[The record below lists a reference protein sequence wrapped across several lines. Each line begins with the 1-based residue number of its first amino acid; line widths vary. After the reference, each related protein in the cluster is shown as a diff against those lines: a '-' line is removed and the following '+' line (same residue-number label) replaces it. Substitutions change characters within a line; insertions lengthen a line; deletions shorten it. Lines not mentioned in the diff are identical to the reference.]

1 MKIGKKS
8 YLLLVVTLAL
18 VLGSIPFLGKIN
30 AIKASSEEYKLEI
43 VRIQEYNKLVFAKMK
58 IPKLS
63 GQKIQLKSEGS
74 VSIHM
79 DNLLNHL
86 DDENFNRLSMDAT
99 ADTNILDIEFVD
111 DGKFF
116 EAIFTV
122 DIDENSQLD
131 EGVLQLLSENGKV
144 LAEAKY
150 EMNNQKASEAAE
162 EKVFDSPKQ
171 TSDAITPFALVLP
184 TPGVTAN
191 VTSWA
196 EFKSAMESASVDW
209 INLKTDLTAS
219 SAVGAV
225 TISKVIN
232 GDDNGTRRKID
243 MGNQNITLGAAAA
256 GSQVILSNLDL
267 TGSSV
272 DPMIGATNAATSS
285 NWTVATNN
293 INVLSG
299 NERPLAHLDNGAITL
314 SGDNNFESDGFV
326 LAAFLRAK
334 TFLVEEDANV
344 TANLKT
350 LFFETLVDNSS
361 FKVTNAKMNIWIDAE
376 VMAVRISSKQAKMA
390 FTGDKTEV
398 VISGN
403 LTNTA
408 WNASN
413 PNAIMAAQGAVVALW
428 ESTREASD
436 PMVGSEILVD
446 DGAKVTFDSR
456 SGSKGAPTLQIY
468 SKDSKIITNNG
479 AEFMINSE
487 SSDASS
493 NGAMIRYD
501 DPGGLSYV
509 GNHLMQAMNDSK
521 ISLNK
526 LGGPTPAIRMYGN
539 ENKID
544 IQSGSDFILRNV
556 GDGVAKDPGANNR
569 NQGIQYRNGTTN
581 KVSSFSV
588 TGENSNVSLITD
600 SGAAIDCN
608 LQDLDINAGE
618 GTYFIVRGQTATGN
632 NGVFSSLSPAT
643 NVRTKLT
650 FTMYKPKYFDFRNNS
665 VGGGRLFVGNENSE
679 FNMTQSDLQVW
690 DTNSNLDGNPSAAW
704 SLIDSVWSTQDFGSG
719 ITTNG
724 VDFSNFKGAP
734 AYSRM
739 TANNQKAVIDELRVP
754 TDADKFIW
762 GHASVPEGKYDPIR
776 AAYTGEV
783 GVRVSVSA
791 AGSATGYTAA
801 GTVIEDP
808 AGSGA
813 VSVYGDD
820 ARTGI
825 FKIPTQTGDFLV
837 KGQQIEVATAWRGA
851 LADEGGSNVHI
862 SDTADLVA
870 PKRTVLDV
878 TPPQPTRLT
887 DVNLTNATNVL
898 SGTGAEAGAEV
909 YVYYDSGDRA
919 SGTLLGT
926 TTVLSDGTW
935 SYTLPNYLTA
945 SKELSVYLGDSVIK
959 HAEAQV
965 VSPAGETPVLYDQ
978 TGLIKPPVTNLNS
991 VGNINPYTDYPYHDA
1006 VFKGVEKYTVADVLP
1021 NLPIMTKTVL
1031 SSNGSAQ
1038 DVDAGDVLTYTLTA
1052 KNDRAASISST
1063 WKDVVVTD
1071 VLPAGLTFTPATAE
1085 VAINGSPATYTTGT
1099 PGVNEYSYD
1108 SGTRLMTINV
1118 GSLNST
1124 ASAQIT
1130 FKAIVASNA
1139 TSTITNTATAVG
1151 ESPRFVDGP
1160 SSATGIYETVSE
1172 SDSVEVF
1179 VAGTL
1184 SITSIPNIDFKLEE
1198 AKLNEGTRVIDPKID
1213 GNLIVTDNRVTQ
1225 KSWTIKA
1232 KLLAPMKAV
1241 GETDARYI
1249 LEDAVRYDTG
1259 TEEKVITADGT
1270 NIITHTH
1277 SGAGEYNVNSRWSPT
1292 GEGFKFY
1299 IDGGKVNKLGK
1310 YEAILEFTLEDTPI
1324 GP

>member
-8 YLLLVVTLAL
+8 YLLMAVIVAL
-18 VLGSIPFLGKIN
+18 LLGSIPFLGKTN
-30 AIKASSEEYKLEI
+30 AIKASSDEYKLEI
-43 VRIQEYNKLVFAKMK
+43 VRVQEYNKLVVAKLK

-74 VSIHM
+74 ASIHM

-86 DDENFNRLSMDAT
+86 DDENFERLSIEAT
-99 ADTNILDIEFVD
+99 KDTNILDIEFVD
-111 DGKFF
+111 DGKSF

-122 DIDENSQLD
+122 DIDKNSQLD

-150 EMNNQKASEAAE
+150 DINNKKNDEAAE
-162 EKVFDSPKQ
+162 EKAFDSVEEA
-171 TSDAITPFALVLP
+171 SAAITPFALVLP

-191 VTSWA
+191 VSSWS

-209 INLKTDLTAS
+209 INIQADLTAS

-225 TISKVIN
+225 TVSKVIN

-243 MGNQNITLGAAAA
+243 MGNQNITLGTATA
-256 GSQVILSNLDL
+256 GSQVILSDVDL

-272 DPMIGATNAATSS
+272 DSMISATDVSASA

-293 INVLSG
+293 VNVLSG
-299 NERPLAHLDNGAITL
+299 NARPLAHLDNGAITL

-326 LAAFLRAK
+326 LAAFFRAK

-344 TANLKT
+344 VANLKT

-361 FKVTNAKMNIWIDAE
+361 FKVNNAKMNIWIDAE
-376 VMAVRISSKQAKMA
+376 VMAVRISSKQAKME
-390 FTGDKTEV
+390 FIGNKTEV
-398 VISGN
+398 AISGN
-403 LTNTA
+403 LTNAA
-408 WNASN
+408 WSGSN
-413 PNAIMAAQGAVVALW
+413 PNAIMAAQGAVVTLW

-436 PMVGSEILVD
+436 PAIGSEILVD

-456 SGSKGAPTLQIY
+456 SASKGAPTLQVY

-479 AEFMINSE
+479 AEFSINSE

-509 GNHLMQAMNDSK
+509 GNHLMQVTNDSK

-569 NQGIQYRNGTTN
+569 NQGIQYRNGTSN

-618 GTYFIVRGQTATGN
+618 GTYFIVRGQTATGT

-650 FTMYKPKYFDFRNNS
+650 FTMNKPKYFDFRNNC
-665 VGGGRLFVGNENSE
+665 VGGGRLFVGNVNSE
-679 FNMTQSDLQVW
+679 FKMTQSDLQVW

-704 SLIDSVWSTQDFGSG
+704 SLIDSVWSTEDFGAG

-762 GHASVPEGKYDPIR
+762 GHATVPEGKYDPIR

-783 GVRVSVSA
+783 SVRVAVSA
-791 AGSATGYTAA
+791 AGSATAYTAA
-801 GTVIEDP
+801 GTVVEDP
-808 AGSGA
+808 AGTGA

-825 FKIPTQTGDFLV
+825 FKIPTSNGGFLV

-851 LADEGGSNVHI
+851 LGDEGGSNVHI
-862 SDTADLVA
+862 SEVSDIVTPV
-870 PKRTVLDV
+870 RTVLDV

-887 DVNLTNATNVL
+887 DENLTNATNVL
-898 SGTGAEAGAEV
+898 SGTGAEVGATV
-909 YVYYDSGDRA
+909 YVYYDSGNRA

-926 TTVLSDGTW
+926 TTVLGDGTW
-935 SYTLPNYLTA
+935 SYTLPAYLTET
-945 SKELSVYLGDSVIK
+945 KELSVYLGDSVIK

-965 VSPAGETPVLYDQ
+965 TSPVGETPVLYDQ
-978 TGLIKPPVTNLNS
+978 TGLIKPPVTNVNG
-991 VGNINPYTDYPYHDA
+991 VGNINPYTDYSYHDA
-1006 VFKGVEKYTVADVLP
+1006 VFEGVKKYIVADVLP
-1021 NLPIMTKTVL
+1021 NLPVMTKTVL
-1031 SSNGSAQ
+1031 SSNGKTDEA
-1038 DVDAGDVLTYTLTA
+1038 DAGDVLTYTLTA
-1052 KNDRAASISST
+1052 KNDRAASITST

-1071 VLPAGLTFTPATAE
+1071 VLPAGLIFTPAAAE
-1085 VAINGSPATYTTGT
+1085 VKINGAAVTYTTGT
-1099 PGVNEYSYD
+1099 PSVNEYSYD
-1108 SGTRLMTINV
+1108 TGTRLLTVNV

-1130 FKAIVASNA
+1130 FKATVSSNA
-1139 TSTITNTATAVG
+1139 TSTINNTATAVG
-1151 ESPRFVDGP
+1151 KSPRFVDGP
-1160 SSATGIYETVSE
+1160 GSITGEYEKISE
-1172 SDSVEVF
+1172 SGSVSLS

-1184 SITSIPNIDFKLEE
+1184 SIVSIPNIDFKIEE
-1198 AKLNEGTRVIDPKID
+1198 AKLNEGTRVIDPAIS
-1213 GNLIVTDNRVTQ
+1213 GNLIVADNRSVQ

-1232 KLLAPMKAV
+1232 KLLAPMQAV

-1249 LEDAVRYDTG
+1249 LADAVRYDTG
-1259 TEEKVITADGT
+1259 TEEKIITAAETD
-1270 NIITHTH
+1270 IITHTH

-1310 YEAILEFTLEDTPI
+1310 YAAILEFTLEDTPA